1 MKQYTIYENK
11 VEQWKQYK
19 KQQNTS
25 INEMREQ
32 IYIYTSYVCMYKYI
46 FICIYNMIGYER
58 VIVIK

>member
-32 IYIYTSYVCMYKYI
+32 IYIYIVRMYV
-46 FICIYNMIGYER
+46 
-58 VIVIK
+58 